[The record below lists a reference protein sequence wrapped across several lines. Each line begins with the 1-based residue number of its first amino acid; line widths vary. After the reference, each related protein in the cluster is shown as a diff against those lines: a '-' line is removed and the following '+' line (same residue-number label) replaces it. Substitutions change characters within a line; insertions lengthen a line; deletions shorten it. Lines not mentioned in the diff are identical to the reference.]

1 MGAPDQKNRDQS
13 SETNEIEDW
22 SLVENQMI
30 VQTRKREH
38 QDEADSQPAHLLHV
52 HALKRAAVRGGI
64 DFHHAE
70 RANRGKNG
78 EQPPVVIADSRC
90 VFHETS
96 LKSKVDSCESG
107 GSRVVRWPRT

>member
-13 SETNEIEDW
+13 SETKEIEDW

-78 EQPPVVIADSRC
+78 EKPPVVIAGSRC
-90 VFHETS
+90 VFHERS
-96 LKSKVDSCESG
+96 RKSTVKNSERG
-107 GSRVVRWPRT
+107 RSRVVRCEQT